1 GSPVPTPEQQ
11 ERARRDLLAGQKL
24 LKKGRFE
31 AALAKLS
38 AAYAVE
44 PTAAALLGVAAAQR
58 ETERTPEAYRSYER
72 LLAGPAEGLS
82 PEERDGAQRALA
94 ELGAVTGTVK
104 LSVSPPDAATTI
116 DDRPLDAGALARPL
130 HLSAGRHVFA

>member
-1 GSPVPTPEQQ
+1 MRDGTAMFRRTTLFIALTLCGFSAVAQAQVEPSPVPPPEQQ

-44 PTAAALLGVAAAQR
+44 PTSAALLGIAAAER
-58 ETERTPEAYRSYER
+58 ETDRTPEAYRSYER
-72 LLAGPAEGLS
+72 LLSGPGDGLS
-82 PEERDGAQRALA
+82 PEEREHA
-94 ELGAVTGTVK
+94 
-104 LSVSPPDAATTI
+104 
-116 DDRPLDAGALARPL
+116 
-130 HLSAGRHVFA
+130 